1 VTLDRRALWN
11 TLGVVYVLSF
21 GLNLVWEMLQMP
33 LFGGMDWS
41 PTSWAFCTVA
51 SLGDATFSAAAYV
64 VLALR
69 HRDARWFRVR
79 DTRDLLLVTA
89 AGLLVSTVG
98 ESMGRMLSWWS
109 YTPLMP
115 LVPGL
120 EVGALPF
127 VQLAI
132 LSVVTFEILH
142 ARTPRTQR
150 A

>member
-1 VTLDRRALWN
+1 MTLDRHALLSV
-11 TLGVVYVLSF
+11 LGVVYVLSF

-41 PTSWAFCTVA
+41 PASWAFCTMA
-51 SLGDATFSAAAYV
+51 SLGDATFSAAAYA

-79 DTRDLLLVTA
+79 DARDLLLVTA
-89 AGLLVSTVG
+89 VGLLVSTVG
-98 ESMGRMLSWWS
+98 ESMGRMLGWWS

-142 ARTPRTQR
+142 ACTLRTQR